1 MIGLTA
7 EETERPPRS
16 ERRTGRLLL
25 WIGGAVL
32 AVLIAGLVA
41 FVTIQPVQV
50 LPRMT
55 LAPAFDLRDQ
65 VGDRLTSEHQRG
77 KLTLYT
83 FTYTNCGAGCPQT
96 GPAMQAIQERLKTL
110 DAYGVPINLVTIA
123 VDPAR
128 DTSERIAAYAD
139 EYGADAEVWKIVTGD
154 AERVKRVVGGGFE
167 VYYDA
172 TAVQPDGTFPFE
184 PDFVLVDG
192 NGVMRARYRT
202 AALDPETAARHLE
215 LVAREVRDSDGPA
228 RLAYEAA
235 HLFVCYAD

>member
-7 EETERPPRS
+7 EETQHPPRPA
-16 ERRTGRLLL
+16 RHTGRLLL
-25 WIGGAVL
+25 WIGGSVL
-32 AVLIAGLVA
+32 AVLLVGLIA

-55 LAPAFDLRDQ
+55 LAPAFDLSDQ
-65 VGDRLTSEHQRG
+65 TGARLTSEDERG

-83 FTYTNCGAGCPQT
+83 FTYTNCGAGCAQT

-110 DAYGVPINLVTIA
+110 DTYGVPVRLVTIA

-128 DTSERIAAYAD
+128 DTPERIAAYAE
-139 EYGADAEVWKIVTGD
+139 EYGADPDVWKIVTGD
-154 AERVKRVVGGGFE
+154 ATRVKSIVGGGFE
-167 VYYDA
+167 VYYDSA
-172 TAVQPDGTFPFE
+172 GVQPDGSFAFE

-192 NGVMRARYRT
+192 NGILRARYRT
-202 AALDPETAARHLE
+202 DALDAETAARHFE
-215 LVAREVRDSDGPA
+215 LVAREVRDSNGPA

>member
-1 MIGLTA
+1 MTELTA
-7 EETERPPRS
+7 DQIQRPPRPA
-16 ERRTGRLLL
+16 RRTGRLLL
-25 WIGGAVL
+25 WIAGGVL

-55 LAPAFDLRDQ
+55 LAPAFDLHDQ
-65 VGDRLTSEHQRG
+65 AGERLTSENQRG
-77 KLTLYT
+77 KLTLYS
-83 FTYTNCGAGCPQT
+83 FTYTHCGAGCAQT
-96 GPAMQAIQERLKTL
+96 GPAMQAIQERLRTVET
-110 DAYGVPINLVTIA
+110 YGVPVRLVTIA

-128 DTSERIAAYAD
+128 DTPERIAAYA
-139 EYGADAEVWKIVTGD
+139 ETYGADREVWSIVTGD
-154 AERVKRVVGGGFE
+154 AARVKSVVGGGFE

-172 TAVQPDGTFPFE
+172 DNVQPDGTFAFE
-184 PDFVLVDG
+184 PDYVLVDG

-202 AALDPETAARHLE
+202 TDLDPETVARHLE